1 MGQRQQS
8 PAEPS
13 RRGGALSNLLA
24 LKHLPRHNDDPA
36 FGLTFQSP
44 RTMNAFHLALS
55 TCGTAEQPKMKD
67 ELSHSTDMEVDSDTS
82 SSYTDDEN
90 SESSPRGTNSH
101 SGMGTGVWSKEEHAK
116 FLEAIK
122 IYTNGPW
129 KLVAA
134 YVGTR
139 TVRQTMTHAQKYRQK
154 AARRLR
160 GLRTKQALMR
170 MHFGHH
176 VSEES
181 LMQERLRAMGATHN
195 NYHVTSE
202 PIHYAFPGT
211 PTEVP
216 THLSGCLPGSEIVPA
231 DKHFVGASE
240 VTPWVFSPTPEEPA
254 CLDATL
260 LSVEDIDLLDDL
272 TASPTL
278 EECATELLKLLF

>member
-1 MGQRQQS
+1 
-8 PAEPS
+8 
-13 RRGGALSNLLA
+13 
-24 LKHLPRHNDDPA
+24 
-36 FGLTFQSP
+36 
-44 RTMNAFHLALS
+44 MNAFHSPVRALS
-55 TCGTAEQPKMKD
+55 TAATADAIEPKAIDDLKQ
-67 ELSHSTDMEVDSDTS
+67 SADMEVDSDTS
-82 SSYTDDEN
+82 SSYTDDEG
-90 SESSPRGTNSH
+90 SESSPRGLTSP

-122 IYTNGPW
+122 IYANGPW

-181 LMQERLRAMGATHN
+181 LMQERLRAMGAAHN
-195 NYHVTSE
+195 NYIACE
-202 PIHYAFPGT
+202 PICYSFPGT
-211 PTEVP
+211 TVE
-216 THLSGCLPGSEIVPA
+216 LPPHPRNSYLPA
-231 DKHFVGASE
+231 TALPMDKHFASE
-240 VTPWVFSPTPEEPA
+240 SPEATPWVFPQTTEEPA
-254 CLDATL
+254 CLDATML
-260 LSVEDIDLLDDL
+260 EVTSEVEDVDLLEDL
-272 TASPTL
+272 TSSPTL

>member
-1 MGQRQQS
+1 
-8 PAEPS
+8 
-13 RRGGALSNLLA
+13 
-24 LKHLPRHNDDPA
+24 
-36 FGLTFQSP
+36 
-44 RTMNAFHLALS
+44 MNALQS
-55 TCGTAEQPKMKD
+55 TSGNAD
-67 ELSHSTDMEVDSDTS
+67 EFKAMSPSTDMEVDSDTS

-90 SESSPRGTNSH
+90 SESSPRGPN
-101 SGMGTGVWSKEEHAK
+101 GMGTGVWSKEEHAK

-181 LMQERLRAMGATHN
+181 LMQERLRAMGAAHN
-195 NYHVTSE
+195 NYHLVCE
-202 PIHYAFPGT
+202 PIRYAFPT
-211 PTEVP
+211 TEPPSAEVD
-216 THLSGCLPGSEIVPA
+216 HCVSE
-231 DKHFVGASE
+231 SE
-240 VTPWVFSPTPEEPA
+240 MTPWVFPQIKEEPV

-260 LSVEDIDLLDDL
+260 LDVEDIDLLDDL

>member
-1 MGQRQQS
+1 MNTNTCHS
-8 PAEPS
+8 PA
-13 RRGGALSNLLA
+13 RALSA
-24 LKHLPRHNDDPA
+24 GA
-36 FGLTFQSP
+36 
-44 RTMNAFHLALS
+44 
-55 TCGTAEQPKMKD
+55 TAAAHDLEPEVKD
-67 ELSHSTDMEVDSDTS
+67 ELRRSSDMEVDSDTS
-82 SSYTDDEN
+82 SSYTDDEG
-90 SESSPRGTNSH
+90 SEASPRGLT
-101 SGMGTGVWSKEEHAK
+101 GMGTGVWSKEEHAK

-122 IYTNGPW
+122 VYSNGPW

-181 LMQERLRAMGATHN
+181 LMQERLRTLGAAHN
-195 NYHVTSE
+195 NFLACE
-202 PIHYAFPGT
+202 PITYAFPDASVVHQPHSRT
-211 PTEVP
+211 SCLAPIEAPPTSNK
-216 THLSGCLPGSEIVPA
+216 HCPA
-231 DKHFVGASE
+231 REPD
-240 VTPWVFSPTPEEPA
+240 VTPWVSPLSVEEPA
-254 CLDATL
+254 CLDATMVD
-260 LSVEDIDLLDDL
+260 VEEIDLLGDL